1 MKKITEL
8 REPVFDTSK
17 LCVNAPYLLK
27 KGDTCRICTVV
38 TVSNKSITVSYF
50 NKFNKLCVE
59 MLTPAKD
66 FELSICGDNII
77 NIETEPTDGKEN
89 V

>member
-17 LCVNAPYLLK
+17 ICVNAPYILK
-27 KGDTCRICTVV
+27 KGNTSCICTVV

-50 NKFNKLCVE
+50 NKYNKLCAE
-59 MLTPAKD
+59 MLTPTKD
-66 FELSICGDNII
+66 FELIICGGKII
-77 NIETEPTDGKEN
+77 NIETESDGEEN
-89 V
+89 T